1 MLIRM
6 KKLLSKYWPW
16 ILTLVLGIAVWLFW
30 AVGYPHALAFREQF
44 QLFLFDGDYFWG
56 RMAQPG
62 GLARWI
68 AEFLTQFF
76 NNPYYGATVMALL
89 FMLIQRQ
96 TWQVLKGQ
104 ESERAVMCYPLSFI
118 PAILL
123 WYGMG
128 DEMLLLAYAVAL
140 LMVLVACRLIAKTF
154 FPSLLREGL
163 GVALIPLLFW
173 LAGPMALLAA
183 AYMAIVMPLKNSK
196 RQWASFGFGM
206 LAVVM
211 VMLGIVICGRLLP
224 YPVQQQWVGMGYYRL
239 PVTLTLVMVVI
250 PVTVIVLALL
260 GQKLKVKS
268 DRLLPTSLLSIASLL
283 LAIFLVPSGF
293 DAKKYEIIDYD
304 YLVRTAQWQ
313 KVIQKA
319 EHQHPDLPMS
329 VAATNLA
336 LAMENQLGER
346 AFQFYQRGTQGLVPP
361 FERNYA
367 TTMMTGEIYFRLGL
381 VNTAQRYAFEAME
394 AIPNYDKSVRVVK
407 RLAETNLING
417 QYEVARKYLHLLEK
431 TLFYRQ
437 WAKETLTMLGDETK
451 INSHPLYGYQ
461 RLIRLPEDQLF
472 SERELDKFFGKLFL
486 HNQQNTMAMQYLL
499 MWPLLNR
506 DIPTFMDYVGV
517 VQNRVQ
523 YNPLCI
529 QEGIC
534 FAYGQKRT
542 LPPEQQVSNAMT
554 HTFVQFVQAYNGGQQ
569 DPVKMQAFKGTA
581 WYYLVNEE

>member
-1 MLIRM
+1 M

-16 ILTLVLGIAVWLFW
+16 MLTLMLGIAVWLFW

-44 QLFLFDGDYFWG
+44 QLFLLGGDYFCE
-56 RMAQPG
+56 RMALPG

-76 NNPYYGATVMALL
+76 NNPFYGATVMALL

-96 TWQVLKGQ
+96 TWLVFKGK
-104 ESERAVMCYPLSFI
+104 ESERAITFYPLSFI

-128 DEMLLLAYAVAL
+128 DEMLLLAYPVAL
-140 LMVLVACRLIAKTF
+140 LMVLTACWLGAKTIF
-154 FPSLLREGL
+154 SSLAREGL
-163 GVALIPLLFW
+163 GVGLLPLLYW
-173 LAGPMALLAA
+173 LAGPLAFLVV
-183 AYMAIVMPLKNSK
+183 AYMVIVLPLKNSK
-196 RQWASFGFGM
+196 RRWVFFGLGV
-206 LAVVM
+206 LAVALM
-211 VMLGIVICGRLLP
+211 VLCITICGRLLP
-224 YPVQQQWVGMGYYRL
+224 YPVQQQWVGIGYYRL
-239 PVTLTLVMVVI
+239 PLTLTLVMAAI
-250 PVTVIVLALL
+250 PVVVIVLALL
-260 GQKLKVKS
+260 SQKLKVKS
-268 DRLLPTSLLSIASLL
+268 YWLLAVSLL

-313 KVIQKA
+313 KIIQKA
-319 EHQHPDLPMS
+319 ERQHPDLPMS

-346 AFQFYQRGTQGLVPP
+346 AFQFFQRGTQGLVPP

-431 TLFYRQ
+431 TLFYRR
-437 WAKETLTMLGDETK
+437 WAQEMLAMLGDETK

-472 SERELDKFFGKLFL
+472 SEKELDKFFGKLFL
-486 HNQQNTMAMQYLL
+486 HNQQNEVAMQYLL

-542 LPPEQQVSNAMT
+542 LPPEQLVSNAMT
-554 HTFVQFVQAYNGGQQ
+554 HTFAQFAQAYNGGQQ
-569 DPVKMQAFKGTA
+569 DPVKMQAFKGTV

>member
-1 MLIRM
+1 M

-16 ILTLVLGIAVWLFW
+16 MLTLMLGITVWLFW

-44 QLFLFDGDYFWG
+44 QLFLLDGDYFCE
-56 RMAQPG
+56 RMALPG

-76 NNPYYGATVMALL
+76 NNPFYGATMMALL

-96 TWQVLKGQ
+96 TWLVYKGK
-104 ESERAVMCYPLSFI
+104 ESERAITFYPLTFI

-128 DEMLLLAYAVAL
+128 DEMLLLAYPVAL
-140 LMVLVACRLIAKTF
+140 LMVLTACWFIKEVNLVVDALVAVV
-154 FPSLLREGL
+154 G
-163 GVALIPLLFW
+163 IPLLYW
-173 LAGPMALLAA
+173 LAGPLAFLA
-183 AYMAIVMPLKNSK
+183 VAYMVIILPQKNSK
-196 RQWASFGFGM
+196 RRWGFFGLGV
-206 LAVVM
+206 LAVV
-211 VMLGIVICGRLLP
+211 LIVLCIAICGRLLP
-224 YPVQQQWVGMGYYRL
+224 YPVQQQWVGIGYYRL
-239 PVTLTLVMVVI
+239 PLTLTLVMAAI
-250 PVTVIVLALL
+250 PVAVIVLALL
-260 GQKLKVKS
+260 SQKLKVKS
-268 DRLLPTSLLSIASLL
+268 YWLLAVSLL

-304 YLVRTAQWQ
+304 YLVRTAQW
-313 KVIQKA
+313 KKIIQKA
-319 EHQHPDLPMS
+319 ERQHPDLPMS

-346 AFQFYQRGTQGLVPP
+346 AFQFFQRGTQGLVPP

-431 TLFYRQ
+431 TLFYRR
-437 WAKETLTMLGDETK
+437 WAQEMLAMLGDEAK

-472 SERELDKFFGKLFL
+472 SEKELDKFFGKLFL
-486 HNQQNTMAMQYLL
+486 HNQQNEVAMQYLL

-517 VQNRVQ
+517 VQNRAQ

-542 LPPEQQVSNAMT
+542 LPPEQLVSNAMT
-554 HTFVQFVQAYNGGQQ
+554 HTFAQFAQAYNGGQQ
-569 DPVKMQAFKGTA
+569 DPVKMQAFKGTV